1 LTHVFEIRPKPLV
14 LSFGKLSQDSLAPL
28 GIEESHVRA
37 VDLLVFVC
45 SRIWARNVESPTLH
59 EVEISITTA
68 GFSPACKTHVA
79 VRHQS
84 NALVIRWPF
93 GLDLFDAFFKITGRL
108 KPRLSKTQP
117 QDHERKQNPRDMYY
131 KTPFEADIK

>member
-1 LTHVFEIRPKPLV
+1 MTHVFEIRPKPLV

-37 VDLLVFVC
+37 VNLLVLLRR
-45 SRIWARNVESPTLH
+45 RIGTCNVESPTLH
-59 EVEISITTA
+59 EVEISIATA
-68 GFSPACKTHVA
+68 GFSPARKAHVA

-93 GLDLFDAFFKITGRL
+93 GLDLFDALFKIAGKL

-117 QDHERKQNPRDMYY
+117 QDDERKQNPRDIYY
-131 KTPFEADIK
+131 KTPFDADVK